1 MQILI
6 AVAEEKVQ
14 ILGTDMINILSIDM
28 HQKVDNLSNITTLTI
43 DIQKALHTW
52 EEFQHQLS
60 VSVEAIVEVCVQQQ
74 PSTSQ
79 DNPEWKNNT
88 RSYLFK

>member
-28 HQKVDNLSNITTLTI
+28 HQKVENLSTLTTLTI
-43 DIQKALHTW
+43 DIHKALRTW

-60 VSVEAIVEVCVQQQ
+60 ITA
-74 PSTSQ
+74 
-79 DNPEWKNNT
+79 
-88 RSYLFK
+88 